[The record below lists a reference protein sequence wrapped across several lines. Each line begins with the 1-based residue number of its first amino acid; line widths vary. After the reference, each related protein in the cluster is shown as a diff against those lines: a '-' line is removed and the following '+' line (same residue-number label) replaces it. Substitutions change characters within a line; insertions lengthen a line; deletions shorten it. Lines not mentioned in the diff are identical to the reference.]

1 MEYHK
6 SQSFKIFQSYID
18 CLNLGY
24 SYSPQQGYAIEK
36 PTKAREQFHWK
47 KIELLLLW
55 QFLLTTK
62 LN

>member
-24 SYSPQQGYAIEK
+24 SYSPQQGYAIWEANK
-36 PTKAREQFHWK
+36 SKRTIPLK
-47 KIELLLLW
+47 KNRTVVIVTIFIDD
-55 QFLLTTK
+55 QIK
-62 LN
+62 

>member
-36 PTKAREQFHWK
+36 PTKAREQFH
-47 KIELLLLW
+47 
-55 QFLLTTK
+55 
-62 LN
+62 